1 MKLGGLVHK
10 MGFDKTEVP
19 LTVAEYFG
27 FPSRYHLLHY
37 SILNIVKKSKYKTGH
52 QGASTLDNVA
62 KSLNFLWCLH
72 LERQFILL

>member
-1 MKLGGLVHK
+1 

-52 QGASTLDNVA
+52 QGACVKVIVGQMD
-62 KSLNFLWCLH
+62 F
-72 LERQFILL
+72 F